1 MTPNEV
7 ESLKAELY
15 PVSYKAVAFGEHF
28 YSFNSD
34 SSHVY
39 TLQSSFVQAGKEIYK
54 AEYIY
59 NTNYVVA
66 VEIDPT

>member
-39 TLQSSFVQAGKEIYK
+39 TLQSSFVQAGQQMQCGKPPFISF
-54 AEYIY
+54 
-59 NTNYVVA
+59 VHQSGL
-66 VEIDPT
+66 